1 MPKSSIRGIF
11 VLFCVAM
18 FFHPFFDFDGS
29 GYGPQAGSYYQRGED
44 VNNSRL
50 YEVLGVPRNATDA
63 QIRKAYLVKAK
74 QMHPDKGGNPVEV
87 VFSLSIEP

>member
-1 MPKSSIRGIF
+1 
-11 VLFCVAM
+11 M

-29 GYGPQAGSYYQRGED
+29 GYGPHAGSYYQRGED

-74 QMHPDKGGNPVEV
+74 QMHPDKGGQSGRGSFLPFDRTVVPKPVYC
-87 VFSLSIEP
+87 L